1 MDFAK
6 IIARAKA
13 ILTTPKTEWPAIAI
27 EPETPKGLYLNY
39 VVVLA
44 ALPAV
49 AGFVR
54 SSLYGFGGLAI
65 PIGISFTQMV
75 VSYLLSLA
83 LVYIAALIV
92 NALAPSFGGQ
102 KDMTQALKTVAYA
115 WTGYW
120 VASIGLILPWIGL
133 PIAIAG
139 LIYTIYLTYLGV
151 PHTMKAPID
160 RTAGYTAVSVII
172 GIVIGWILTA
182 IVSGIFLHSVNHA
195 GTLSFTDG
203 EGRQVTVDTGAMAA
217 KLDAMGK
224 RAEEA
229 SKAMDE
235 ARKSGDVAAQQAA
248 ADKMVGATLSG
259 GSKVE
264 SLSTEQMKG
273 FLPDSVA
280 GLKRESVSAARNA
293 SMGIQVT
300 EAQANYG
307 DGNDHSLELDVSDTG
322 SMKGMMA
329 MASAL
334 APQSET
340 QTDHGY
346 EKTYTEHG
354 RMVQERWDSASKEG
368 EYSVV
373 VGQRFTVKA
382 TGHADSIDQL
392 KQAVAAVDLS
402 KLESLKDEGVAK
414 E

>member
-1 MDFAK
+1 
-6 IIARAKA
+6 
-13 ILTTPKTEWPAIAI
+13 
-27 EPETPKGLYLNY
+27 
-39 VVVLA
+39 
-44 ALPAV
+44 
-49 AGFVR
+49 
-54 SSLYGFGGLAI
+54 
-65 PIGISFTQMV
+65 
-75 VSYLLSLA
+75 
-83 LVYIAALIV
+83 LIV
-92 NALAPSFGGQ
+92 
-102 KDMTQALKTVAYA
+102 
-115 WTGYW
+115 
-120 VASIGLILPWIGL
+120 PWIGWL
-133 PIAIAG
+133 IAIAG
-139 LIYTIYLTYLGV
+139 LVYTIYLTYLGL
-151 PHTMKAPID
+151 PHTMKAPTD
-160 RTAGYTAVSVII
+160 RAAGYTAVSIII

-203 EGRQVTVDTGAMAA
+203 EGRQVTVDTAAMAA
-217 KLDAMGK
+217 KFDDMGK

-248 ADKMVGATLSG
+248 ADKMVGATLGG

-264 SLSTEQMKG
+264 SLSAEQIKS

-280 GLKRESVSAARNA
+280 GFKRENLSASRNA
-293 SMGIQVT
+293 SMGIHVT
-300 EAQANYG
+300 EAEANYG
-307 DGNDHSLELDVSDTG
+307 DGSGHSLELEVSDTG
-322 SMKGMMA
+322 SMKGMVA

-354 RMVQERWDSASKEG
+354 RMVQERWDNASKDG

-382 TGHADSIDQL
+382 TGQADSIDQL
-392 KQAVAAVDLS
+392 KQAVAAVDLD